1 MGGRSWALLSNR
13 AGVARAGNYSVVTRK
28 SVIVETAR
36 SQMVDTNWMDFS
48 RISWVEDDDG
58 TVMGECG
65 SGDVVVGSKSGTA
78 TAAVGATAMDGAGG
92 RGAGDG
98 IRGTNRRGTVGR
110 QGTIGQSKRVTNWG
124 RNMWDIRKSLSRG
137 WVGGQQRFAH

>member
-1 MGGRSWALLSNR
+1 MVSVSTTSNSHDVAAEAARGARKEIWGGLMGGRSWALLSNR

-92 RGAGDG
+92 ERC
-98 IRGTNRRGTVGR
+98 R
-110 QGTIGQSKRVTNWG
+110 
-124 RNMWDIRKSLSRG
+124 
-137 WVGGQQRFAH
+137 